1 MNFQTMS
8 KQRKMILLA
17 AAVGVIAM
25 FLPWFSFSFGP
36 FGGGSINGMHGWG
49 IVVFLCFLGAGALTL
64 MGDQTKNL
72 EPMYWFLALIAGGL
86 ASLIMLVNLINASG
100 SLGYLGI
107 GFYGALLA
115 SFGVV
120 AMAYMHRSAGDSL
133 QRGYEKLRSSFN
145 NPAEATNAD
154 TPGNTKVINPATDTN
169 KQDV

>member
-8 KQRKMILLA
+8 KQRKMILIA

-25 FLPWFSFSFGP
+25 FLPWASVFGFSM
-36 FGGGSINGMHGWG
+36 NGMYGWG
-49 IVVFLCFLGAGALTL
+49 IVVFLCFLGAVALTV

-72 EPMYWFLALIAGGL
+72 EPVYWLAAVVAGGL
-86 ASLIMLVNLINASG
+86 ASLIMLVNLINASSG
-100 SLGYLGI
+100 LSYLGI

-120 AMAYMHRSAGDSL
+120 VLAYMHRSAGDSL
-133 QRGYEKLRSSFN
+133 QGGYDKLKSSFS
-145 NPAEATNAD
+145 NPAETKQNDAA
-154 TPGNTKVINPATDTN
+154 GNTKVINPANDTS